1 MIDLRYGLE
10 FTHPGWLAAVV
21 AVPWVVWYFRK
32 SLVDFARWQRV
43 VSTSVR
49 VAIVLLLVLA
59 LAGLT
64 FLRPTARQ
72 FVIVAVD
79 QSLSVG
85 HESLPGV
92 LDFNV
97 PKKDSAADRF
107 LDEMLT
113 AKVIGS
119 EDRLAFVPFGERPGA
134 VSQERPSDRA
144 RRGSPDPAAGLDRR
158 SPIESASTP
167 EEESGDLRS
176 DGRRG
181 QETHAERNWNDRD
194 GTDIAAAIEAAA
206 AAMPPDYVPRIL
218 LLTDGNQTKG
228 DALQAALA
236 TANRG
241 RQREAIPI
249 TTIPLPT
256 RDDPEVQMSGV
267 KVPAQVREGEPFYV
281 EVVID
286 SNHDDEGLIEV
297 FRGAHKVLS
306 ETKPLKK
313 GENRFRFPQSIQRER
328 LAEYAAQVSGVKQD
342 TLADNNSDNGLVFT
356 NGQPRVLL
364 IDSDPKQTEHLRF
377 ALQQE
382 DIQVDVRPPQGM
394 PEDLAD
400 LQNYELL
407 ALSNVPATSLTQRQM
422 ELART
427 YVQDLGGGFMM
438 LGGDQSFGLGGYYKT
453 VLEEIL
459 PVRSDFEKEKE
470 KPSLAMVLVV
480 DRSGSMAGQ
489 KLEMAKEA
497 AKAAAELLGPKDQI
511 GVICFDENHY
521 WVSQLQT
528 ASNKGRISDEIS
540 GIQVGGGT
548 SLYPPMEEAYQ
559 SLVNAVSKL
568 KHVIVLTDGISNPG
582 DFEGLAQNMASA
594 RITCSTVGVGDGA
607 ANDLLETIARIGQG
621 RHFAATDPASLPQIF
636 AKETLTVSKAAI
648 NEQPF
653 IPQVIR
659 PTQALAGIDFE
670 SAPFLLGYVM
680 TRPKPTCELILASEQ
695 GDPVLAWW
703 RYGLGTTV
711 AFTSDAKS
719 RWAAEWLTWPGY
731 SKFWAQTIRHAMRKN
746 DAKGLT
752 VEVVQ
757 RARRATVTLDA
768 VDPSG
773 RFLNGAESELTVID
787 PRLGERKL
795 PLNQTAPG
803 RYVAEFDTP
812 HSGAYHLNLSQQAAN
827 GGPVIHQQTRGLTVG
842 YSDELRLRP
851 TNTELLQQIATATG
865 GRFNPQ
871 PSEALL
877 DAPARAQ
884 ASGGRQ
890 PPGSSATEDVQ
901 PTGGLT
907 PPTRLGSQRMA
918 QQTRPLWPEL
928 VMLALTLFVF
938 DVALRR
944 IDMSVW
950 FPSVNTAV
958 TSVVRH
964 AAAKRPRPPTKPQAR
979 IV

>member
-1 MIDLRYGLE
+1 MTDLHYGLE
-10 FTHPGWLAAVV
+10 FTHPGWLAGVA
-21 AVPWVVWYFRK
+21 AVPWVVWYFRR

-43 VSTSVR
+43 LSTGVR

-64 FLRPTARQ
+64 LLRPTARQ

-85 HESLPGV
+85 EELLPGV
-92 LDFNV
+92 VDVNA

-107 LDEMLT
+107 LSELLA

-119 EDRLAFVPFGERPGA
+119 EDRIAFVPFGVRPGA
-134 VSQERPSDRA
+134 LSNERPKVSNDVV
-144 RRGSPDPAAGLDRR
+144 RGLLPLG
-158 SPIESASTP
+158 E
-167 EEESGDLRS
+167 G
-176 DGRRG
+176 GRRPDEG
-181 QETHAERNWNDRD
+181 PQATDDRTGDGNGRLESKTESTVDRIPHPGPLPKGEGTAASALVDRN

-241 RQREAIPI
+241 RRREAIPI

-256 RDDPEVQMSGV
+256 RDDPEVQMSAI

-286 SNHDDEGLIEV
+286 SNHEDEGLIEV

-306 ETKPLKK
+306 ETKSLKI

-328 LAEYAAQVSGVKQD
+328 LAEYAARVSGLKLD
-342 TLADNNSDNGLVFT
+342 TLVDNNSDNGLVFT
-356 NGQPRVLL
+356 AGQPRVLL

-511 GVICFDENHY
+511 GVICFDETFY
-521 WVSQLQT
+521 WVSPLQS
-528 ASNKGRISDEIS
+528 ASNKGRIADEIS

-559 SLVNAVSKL
+559 SLVSAVSKL

-719 RWAAEWLTWPGY
+719 RWAAEWLTWPGF

-746 DAKGLT
+746 DAKGIT

-812 HSGAYHLNLSQQAAN
+812 HSGSYHLNLSQRAAN
-827 GGPVIHQQTRGLTVG
+827 GGPVLHQQTRGLTVG

-851 TNTELLQQIATATG
+851 TNIELLQEIATATG
-865 GRFNPQ
+865 GRFDPQ
-871 PSEALL
+871 PSEAFL
-877 DAPARAQ
+877 DAP
-884 ASGGRQ
+884 SE
-890 PPGSSATEDVQ
+890 SAV
-901 PTGGLT
+901 
-907 PPTRLGSQRMA
+907 QRMA
-918 QQTRPLWPEL
+918 QQARPLWPVL
-928 VMLALTLFVF
+928 VTLALVLFIF

-944 IDMSVW
+944 IDLSVW
-950 FPSVNTAV
+950 FPSGNSAV
-958 TSVVRH
+958 TSIVKH
-964 AAAKRPRPPTKPQAR
+964 AAAKRPSPAPKQKSRAL
-979 IV
+979 

>member
-1 MIDLRYGLE
+1 MTDLRYGLE
-10 FTHPGWLAAVV
+10 STHPGWLAAVV
-21 AVPWVVWYFRK
+21 AVPWMVWYFRK
-32 SLVDFARWQRV
+32 SLVDFARWQRI

-49 VAIVLLLVLA
+49 VVIVLLLVLA

-64 FLRPTARQ
+64 LLRPTSRQ

-85 HESLPGV
+85 AGPLPGV
-92 LDFNV
+92 LDFNAT
-97 PKKDSAADRF
+97 KNDSAADRF
-107 LDEMLT
+107 VNELLA
-113 AKVIGS
+113 AKVIGA
-119 EDRLAFVPFGERPGA
+119 EDRIAFVPFGVRPGA
-134 VSQERPSDRA
+134 VVAD
-144 RRGSPDPAAGLDRR
+144 AA
-158 SPIESASTP
+158 SV
-167 EEESGDLRS
+167 RS
-176 DGRRG
+176 DAGSVG
-181 QETHAERNWNDRD
+181 YD

-218 LLTDGNQTKG
+218 LLTDGNQTRG

-256 RDDPEVQMSGV
+256 RDDPEVQMSAV

-328 LAEYAAQVSGVKQD
+328 LAEYAARISGVKQD
-342 TLADNNSDNGLVFT
+342 TLLDNNQDNGLVFT
-356 NGQPRVLL
+356 NGRPRVLL
-364 IDSDPKQTEHLRF
+364 IDSDPKQTEHLVF

-427 YVQDLGGGFMM
+427 YVQDLGGGFIM

-521 WVSQLQT
+521 WVSQLQS
-528 ASNKGRISDEIS
+528 ASNKGRIADEIS

-719 RWAAEWLTWPGY
+719 RWAAEWLTWPGF

-746 DAKGLT
+746 DAKGVT
-752 VEVVQ
+752 VEVAQ
-757 RARRATVTLDA
+757 HARRATVTLDA

-773 RFLNGAESELTVID
+773 RFLNGAESELTIID

-803 RYVAEFDTP
+803 RYVADFDTP
-812 HSGAYHLNLSQQAAN
+812 HSGAYHLNLSQRAAN
-827 GGPVIHQQTRGLTVG
+827 GGSVIHQQTRGLTVG

-865 GRFNPQ
+865 GRFDPQ
-871 PSEALL
+871 PSDALL
-877 DAPARAQ
+877 DAP
-884 ASGGRQ
+884 SD
-890 PPGSSATEDVQ
+890 SVVT
-901 PTGGLT
+901 
-907 PPTRLGSQRMA
+907 RMA

-958 TSVVRH
+958 TSVVKR
-964 AAAKRPRPPTKPQAR
+964 AAAKDSSPTPKPKVRAL
-979 IV
+979 

>member
-1 MIDLRYGLE
+1 MTDLHYGLE
-10 FTHPGWLAAVV
+10 FTHPGWLAGVA
-21 AVPWVVWYFRK
+21 AVPWVVWYFRR

-43 VSTSVR
+43 LSTGVR

-64 FLRPTARQ
+64 LLRPTARQ

-85 HESLPGV
+85 EELLPGV
-92 LDFNV
+92 VDVNA

-107 LDEMLT
+107 LSELLA

-119 EDRLAFVPFGERPGA
+119 EDRIAFVPFGVRPGA
-134 VSQERPSDRA
+134 LSNERPKVSNDVV
-144 RRGSPDPAAGLDRR
+144 RGLLPLG
-158 SPIESASTP
+158 E
-167 EEESGDLRS
+167 G
-176 DGRRG
+176 GRRPDEG
-181 QETHAERNWNDRD
+181 PQATDDRTGDGNGRLESKTESTVDRIPHPSPLPKGEGTAASALVDRN

-241 RQREAIPI
+241 RRREAIPI

-256 RDDPEVQMSGV
+256 RDDPEVQMSAI

-286 SNHDDEGLIEV
+286 SNHEDEGLIEV

-306 ETKPLKK
+306 ETKSLKI

-328 LAEYAAQVSGVKQD
+328 LAEYAARVSGLKLD
-342 TLADNNSDNGLVFT
+342 TLVDNNSDNGLVFT
-356 NGQPRVLL
+356 AGQPRVLL

-511 GVICFDENHY
+511 GVICFDETFY
-521 WVSQLQT
+521 WVSPLQS
-528 ASNKGRISDEIS
+528 ASNKGRIADEIS

-559 SLVNAVSKL
+559 SLVSAVSKL

-719 RWAAEWLTWPGY
+719 RWAAEWLTWPGF

-746 DAKGLT
+746 DAKGIT

-812 HSGAYHLNLSQQAAN
+812 HSGSYHLNLSQRAAN
-827 GGPVIHQQTRGLTVG
+827 GGPVLHQQTRGLTVG

-851 TNTELLQQIATATG
+851 TNIELLQEIATATG
-865 GRFNPQ
+865 GRFDPQ
-871 PSEALL
+871 PSEAFL
-877 DAPARAQ
+877 DAP
-884 ASGGRQ
+884 SE
-890 PPGSSATEDVQ
+890 SAV
-901 PTGGLT
+901 
-907 PPTRLGSQRMA
+907 QRMA
-918 QQTRPLWPEL
+918 QQARPLWPVL
-928 VMLALTLFVF
+928 VTLALVLFIF

-944 IDMSVW
+944 IDLSVW
-950 FPSVNTAV
+950 FPSGNSAV
-958 TSVVRH
+958 TSIVKH
-964 AAAKRPRPPTKPQAR
+964 AAAKRPSPAPKQKSRAL
-979 IV
+979 

>member
-1 MIDLRYGLE
+1 MSDLHYGLE
-10 FTHPGWLAAVV
+10 FTHPSWLAAVV
-21 AVPWVVWYFRK
+21 AVPWVVWYFRR

-43 VSTSVR
+43 VSASVR

-64 FLRPTARQ
+64 LLRPTARQ
-72 FVIVAVD
+72 FVIVAID
-79 QSLSVG
+79 QSLSIG
-85 HESLPGV
+85 EEPLLGV
-92 LDFNV
+92 VDVNAGRGLE
-97 PKKDSAADRF
+97 PRAQRSAADRF
-107 LDEMLT
+107 LDELLA
-113 AKVIGS
+113 AKVIGT
-119 EDRLAFVPFGERPGA
+119 EDRMAFVPFGARPGSVSKERPND
-134 VSQERPSDRA
+134 SA

-158 SPIESASTP
+158 SPIESENTP
-167 EEESGDLRS
+167 VENPGDLRS
-176 DGRRG
+176 GERRG
-181 QETHAERNWNDRD
+181 QETRAERAD

-206 AAMPPDYVPRIL
+206 AAMPPDHVPRIL
-218 LLTDGNQTKG
+218 LLTDGNQTRG

-241 RQREAIPI
+241 AGFQPASHSQPIPI

-256 RDDPEVQMSGV
+256 RDDPEVQMSAV

-286 SNHDDEGLIEV
+286 SNHEDEGLIEV

-328 LAEYAAQVSGVKQD
+328 LAEYSARISGVKQD

-427 YVQDLGGGFMM
+427 YVQDLGGGFVM

-521 WVSQLQT
+521 WVSQLQS
-528 ASNKGRISDEIS
+528 ASNKNRIADEIS

-719 RWAAEWLTWPGY
+719 RWAAEWLTWPGF

-746 DAKGLT
+746 DAKGVT
-752 VEVVQ
+752 IEVAQ

-773 RFLNGAESELTVID
+773 RFLNGAESELTLID
-787 PRLGERKL
+787 PRLVERKL
-795 PLNQTAPG
+795 PLIQTAPG

-812 HSGAYHLNLSQQAAN
+812 HSGAYHLNLSQRAAN

-851 TNTELLQQIATATG
+851 TNTELLQQIAIATD
-865 GRFNPQ
+865 GRFDPQ

-877 DAPARAQ
+877 DAP
-884 ASGGRQ
+884 GR
-890 PPGSSATEDVQ
+890 SAV
-901 PTGGLT
+901 
-907 PPTRLGSQRMA
+907 QRMA

-928 VMLALTLFVF
+928 VMLALVLFVF

-944 IDMSVW
+944 IDLSVW

-964 AAAKRPRPPTKPQAR
+964 AAAKRPGPPTKPKAR
-979 IV
+979 VV

>member
-1 MIDLRYGLE
+1 MSDLRYGLE
-10 FTHPGWLAAVV
+10 FTHPGWLTALV
-21 AVPWVVWYFRK
+21 AVLWVLWYFRR

-64 FLRPTARQ
+64 LLKPTARQ

-85 HESLPGV
+85 DELKG
-92 LDFNV
+92 
-97 PKKDSAADRF
+97 DRF
-107 LDEMLT
+107 LDELLA

-119 EDRLAFVPFGERPGA
+119 EDRIAFVPFGVRPGA
-134 VSQERPSDRA
+134 VSKERPNASSNSVRVLLPSGEGGRRPDEGPQATDDRA
-144 RRGSPDPAAGLDRR
+144 RDGQGRLESKAESTVDRIPHPSPLPKGEGTAA
-158 SPIESASTP
+158 SAIV
-167 EEESGDLRS
+167 
-176 DGRRG
+176 
-181 QETHAERNWNDRD
+181 DRD

-218 LLTDGNQTKG
+218 LLTDGNQTRG

-241 RQREAIPI
+241 AGFQPARQPIPI

-256 RDDPEVQMSGV
+256 RDDPEVQLSAV

-328 LAEYAAQVSGVKQD
+328 LAEYSAKVSGAKQD
-342 TLADNNSDNGLVFT
+342 TLLDNNSDSGLVFT
-356 NGQPRVLL
+356 NGRPRVLL
-364 IDSDPKQTEHLRF
+364 IDSDPKQTEHLVF

-407 ALSNVPATSLTQRQM
+407 ALSNVSATALTQRQM

-427 YVQDLGGGFMM
+427 YVQDLGGGFLM
-438 LGGDQSFGLGGYYKT
+438 LGGDQSFGLGGYFKT

-470 KPSLAMVLVV
+470 KPSLAIVLVV

-497 AKAAAELLGPKDQI
+497 AKAAVELLGPKDQV
-511 GVICFDENHY
+511 GVICFDEAHY
-521 WVSQLQT
+521 WVSQLQS
-528 ASNKGRISDEIS
+528 AANKNRIVDEIS
-540 GIQVGGGT
+540 GVQVGGGT
-548 SLYPPMEEAYQ
+548 SMYPPMEEAYQ
-559 SLVNAVSKL
+559 TLVGAVAKL

-594 RITCSTVGVGDGA
+594 RITCTTVGVGAEA
-607 ANDLLETIARIGQG
+607 AGDLLETIARIGQG
-621 RHFAATDPASLPQIF
+621 RYFIANDPASLPQIF

-648 NEQPF
+648 NEEPF

-659 PTQALAGIDFE
+659 PTQALAGIDFD

-680 TRPKPTCELILASEQ
+680 TKPKPTCELILASEQ

-719 RWAAEWLTWPGY
+719 RWAAEWLTWPGF

-746 DAKGLT
+746 DAKGVT
-752 VEVVQ
+752 VEVAQ

-773 RFLNGAESELTVID
+773 RFLNGAESEITVID

-795 PLNQTAPG
+795 PLTQTAPG
-803 RYVAEFDTP
+803 RYVAEFETP
-812 HSGAYHLNLSQQAAN
+812 HTGAYHLNLSQRAAN
-827 GGPVIHQQTRGLTVG
+827 GGPVLHQQTRGLTVG

-851 TNTELLQQIATATG
+851 TNTELLQQIASATG
-865 GRFNPQ
+865 GRFDPKPN
-871 PSEALL
+871 EALL
-877 DAPARAQ
+877 DAEADQSPE
-884 ASGGRQ
+884 
-890 PPGSSATEDVQ
+890 SSAATSDRRL
-901 PTGGLT
+901 GGLT
-907 PPTRLGSQRMA
+907 PSARRRLA

-928 VMLALTLFVF
+928 VMLALMLFVF
-938 DVALRR
+938 DVASRR
-944 IDMSVW
+944 IDLSVW
-950 FPSVNTAV
+950 FSSANTAV

-964 AAAKRPRPPTKPQAR
+964 AAAKRPSLPTKPNAR
-979 IV
+979 TL